1 MEKGMA
7 LELLGRYT
15 AEQWGMVTARQ
26 ARLLG
31 VNDVTLHRLKR
42 AGFLEV
48 VRRGVYAAT
57 ASAVSTARDEQA
69 AWLSLRPD
77 VAGWERQKLDPDGG
91 VISHQSAARLHDLG
105 DLVNDRVEMTVPRRR
120 TKRDPGVWLHQSE
133 LTDAE
138 VTVIDGLPIT
148 TPLRTIC
155 DLLDQNIDASHI
167 ATIIRQA
174 VESGQVQLDELAERI
189 GPYARRYGTRH
200 LDGTALLEHIL
211 AQIGL
216 SIAELATRPAPVTWD
231 QLANSGTTWD
241 ELKDKEVTWGQ
252 LANLSPAIA
261 RQLEMVVNPAV
272 EQIRPA
278 MPHLNTKSDET

>member
-1 MEKGMA
+1 MA

-69 AWLSLRPD
+69 AWLSLRPE

-91 VISHQSAARLHDLG
+91 VISHQSAARLHGLG
-105 DLVNDRVEMTVPRRR
+105 DLANDRVEMTVPRRR

-148 TPLRTIC
+148 TPSRTIC
-155 DLLDQNIDASHI
+155 DLLDRHIDASHI

-216 SIAELATRPAPVTWD
+216 SIPELATRPAPWG
-231 QLANSGTTWD
+231 QLANSGTTWN

-261 RQLEMVVNPAV
+261 RQLQIVVNPAV
-272 EQIRPA
+272 EQIQSAKPDPNA
-278 MPHLNTKSDET
+278 ISDDT